1 MAAYFNRKSED
12 VKKLNTAG
20 FSNEEIAGILLITS
34 YTHQSQ
40 KSVIEQ
46 MKDKTLEE
54 IDGEAGIEAE
64 EFQTIRGQAL
74 EELLK
79 Y

>member
-1 MAAYFNRKSED
+1 MLLVLLIVGVGCRSYPKRDLSTPEGAMAAYFYRKSED

-20 FSNEEIAGILLITS
+20 FSNEEIA
-34 YTHQSQ
+34 
-40 KSVIEQ
+40 
-46 MKDKTLEE
+46 
-54 IDGEAGIEAE
+54 GEAGIEAE